1 MVSPVLATEAAA
13 HVKSN
18 TNFMNSQAPSPS
30 EAVVVTLADG
40 KPRTLRYSI
49 KTMKKLREKMHSAGF
64 PTGAAFHA
72 YITREDDK
80 NVIDIEK
87 FADLLHRGL
96 THKFD
101 GGDPDLTLDDVEELI
116 DAKSSSETLRLL
128 MSAIGLAMPEKNAMQ
143 PAPVAPPAPPEPV
156 DKSQVM

>member
-1 MVSPVLATEAAA
+1 MSNQAT
-13 HVKSN
+13 
-18 TNFMNSQAPSPS
+18 PSPS

-128 MSAIGLAMPEKNAMQ
+128 MSAIGLAMPEKN
-143 PAPVAPPAPPEPV
+143 VIPPAPPVQADPPAPL
-156 DKSQVM
+156 DKNQMM